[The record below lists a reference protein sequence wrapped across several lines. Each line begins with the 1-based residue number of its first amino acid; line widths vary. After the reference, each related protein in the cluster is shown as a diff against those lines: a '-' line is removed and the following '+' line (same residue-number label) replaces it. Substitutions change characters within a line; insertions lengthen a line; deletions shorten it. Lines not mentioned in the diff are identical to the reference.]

1 LASTQG
7 KWWWI
12 VLFFSF
18 CFLHPL
24 FRSTFACSHLLYNTF
39 PCKIANSGK
48 TFLEFFSRW
57 FIQPH
62 GLGSVASSST
72 LLTRNKTNISDSSSS
87 MERQQC
93 SPSVR
98 MMSPSVINIASNSLT
113 QDSVQPGTGY
123 MINVCQQEDIRPS
136 NWKSHI
142 N

>member
-1 LASTQG
+1 MMNCLIFLFLFST
-7 KWWWI
+7 I
-12 VLFFSF
+12 T
-18 CFLHPL
+18 HPL
-24 FRSTFACSHLLYNTF
+24 FLSTFAYSHLLYNTI

-72 LLTRNKTNISDSSSS
+72 FPTRNKKNISASS
-87 MERQQC
+87 MERQHC
-93 SPSVR
+93 FPSLR
-98 MMSPSVINIASNSLT
+98 MMSPSVNIASNSLT
-113 QDSVQPGTGY
+113 QDSVQPVSGY